1 MNFILGVL
9 RPLMFFWNN
18 DCELVVLQ
26 SRGKPAVGR
35 IACFQCHLHVM
46 LEFSQSTWDVMGSE
60 VSNPLKD
67 QSCILLL
74 IGSNKAVDLYLE
86 EYHIGDKYLLE
97 TFLHFLYLGWAK
109 NNFTFLLE
117 KFCTASFFKLMD

>member
-9 RPLMFFWNN
+9 RPLTFFWNN
-18 DCELVVLQ
+18 DCELVVHQ

-35 IACFQCHLHVM
+35 IACFQCQLHVM
-46 LEFSQSTWDVMGSE
+46 LELSQSTCDVMGSE

-67 QSCILLL
+67 QNCILLL

-86 EYHIGDKYLLE
+86 EYHIGDKYLK
-97 TFLHFLYLGWAK
+97 HFYIS
-109 NNFTFLLE
+109 
-117 KFCTASFFKLMD
+117 CT